1 MIVQEIFRALCAWAP
16 LSTALSYDNPGL
28 LVGDANTVV
37 KKAVV
42 ALDCTT
48 SVIEKARQLGAQL
61 IVTHHPVIFEP
72 LRQVTAQAS
81 DSRVYH
87 LVQAGI
93 SVISMHTNLDSAPG
107 GVNDCLAAVLGL
119 ENIVP
124 VQCEDGFSF
133 RMGNLKAPVS
143 AHNLAQLVQKKLQC
157 TVRFTAGSKPLQ
169 KVAVC
174 GGSGGDFIQ
183 IARQNGAEALVTAD
197 VKHSY
202 FIAAAEQNFTLI
214 DAGHYKTENTVIE
227 PLCEFLRGQCSG
239 IEVISAEL
247 PLYEL
252 PHNGKDAF

>member
-1 MIVQEIFRALCAWAP
+1 MTVQEIFDFLCAWAP

-28 LVGDANTVV
+28 LVGDANATV

-42 ALDCTT
+42 ALDCTA
-48 SVIEKARQLGAQL
+48 SVIEKAKQVGAQL

-72 LRQVTAQAS
+72 LRQVTAQAA
-81 DSRVYH
+81 DSRVYR

-119 ENIVP
+119 ENVTP

-133 RMGNLKAPVS
+133 RMGSLKAPLS
-143 AHNLAQLVQKKLQC
+143 AVQLAQLVQQKLQC
-157 TVRFTAGSKPLQ
+157 TVRFTAGSKPIL

-174 GGSGGDFIQ
+174 GGSGADLLQ
-183 IARQNGAEALVTAD
+183 IARQSGADALVTAD
-197 VKHSY
+197 VKHSC
-202 FIAAAEQNFTLI
+202 FIAAAEQDFTLI

-227 PLCEFLRGQCSG
+227 PLCEFLRRQCG
-239 IEVISAEL
+239 NTEFISAEL

-252 PHNGKDAF
+252 PNH